1 MDLIVIDSDHFNSN
15 EDFVGTELLSVRNDR
30 FELVGALF
38 TFDAKLCASMRK
50 QLPGDHDAA

>member
-15 EDFVGTELLSVRNDR
+15 EDFVGTELSVRNDR